1 MKIIIAP
8 AKVMKTKQVNIETT
22 DILFK
27 DKTTQLH
34 NYLMKFNLDQLHDI
48 MKISFKM
55 AILFIA
61 ISTMNILRFLHYTA
75 IKVLFLNSLV

>member
-55 AILFIA
+55 ADLSIV

>member
-48 MKISFKM
+48 MKNISY
-55 AILFIA
+55 
-61 ISTMNILRFLHYTA
+61 N
-75 IKVLFLNSLV
+75 

>member
-55 AILFIA
+55 ADTVYSYFHNEY
-61 ISTMNILRFLHYTA
+61 TVFLHYTA
-75 IKVLFLNSLV
+75 IKVLFFNSLV

>member
-34 NYLMKFNLDQLHDI
+34 NWR
-48 MKISFKM
+48 
-55 AILFIA
+55 ILSIV